1 MIEKIYRTSDGKDY
15 KNKQDAIDYETHF
28 QRTAYDGALAQ
39 YHYFRFSDH
48 RVNVQLYLRY
58 KHMSL
63 EEFKKLNTL
72 HSSYSNT
79 QARKKLWELR
89 TLYKNRVKE
98 GEQKIKES
106 KLSLQQCIAKIKR
119 DEAMMKKL

>member
-1 MIEKIYRTSDGKDY
+1 MT
-15 KNKQDAIDYETHF
+15 
-28 QRTAYDGALAQ
+28 
-39 YHYFRFSDH
+39 
-48 RVNVQLYLRY
+48 
-58 KHMSL
+58 L

>member
-1 MIEKIYRTSDGKDY
+1 MMT
-15 KNKQDAIDYETHF
+15 
-28 QRTAYDGALAQ
+28 
-39 YHYFRFSDH
+39 
-48 RVNVQLYLRY
+48 
-58 KHMSL
+58 L

-72 HSSYSNT
+72 YSSYSNT

-89 TLYKNRVKE
+89 TLCKNRVKE